1 MSSLR
6 GEREGVERA
15 GGRVE
20 MPLGQMQVDGGD
32 LKVAM
37 AEQYLDGAQIG
48 AGFKK
53 VSRETMAQSVG
64 MNAPV
69 VEAGAFSSDLAGSPE
84 DLGGHRMA
92 GGVPAVAGKQPL
104 LRLAPESSPVGAKLL
119 EQLRAEHD
127 VAVLAALALADMDN
141 HPLAVDIADL

>member
-37 AEQYLDGAQIG
+37 AEQYLDSAQIG
-48 AGFKK
+48 AGFKQ

-69 VEAGAFSSDLAGSPE
+69 VEAGTFGGDVAGSPE

-92 GGVPAVAGKQPL
+92 GCVPAVAGKQPL
-104 LRLAPESSPVGAKLL
+104 LRLAPESSPVDAKFL
-119 EQLRAEHD
+119 EQLQAEHD
-127 VAVLAALALADMDN
+127 IAVLAALALSAMDH
-141 HPLAVDIADL
+141 HPLADR